1 MKAHDGMFLDGS
13 WRPALGSG
21 TIEVTN
27 PADGTVLGAVPA
39 GKVRMPDMTGWPA
52 RRALQQAFE
61 LGLKPRLEGTGLLVG
76 QTPAPG
82 AVVGPG
88 ENLVLVFEPAS

>member
-27 PADGTVLGAVPA
+27 PADSTVLGAVPA
-39 GKVRMPDMTGWPA
+39 TTSACRA
-52 RRALQQAFE
+52 RCRSHVS
-61 LGLKPRLEGTGLLVG
+61 R
-76 QTPAPG
+76 
-82 AVVGPG
+82 
-88 ENLVLVFEPAS
+88 